1 MRRWGVAIG
10 WVGGRGV
17 GARMR
22 GMRGV
27 GGCGGGEVDRG
38 KGVDH

>member
-22 GMRGV
+22 GMGGV
-27 GGCGGGEVDRG
+27 RGCGGGEVDRG